1 MADNKAKTQ
10 LKMAGVLVSLTS
22 GLPRVYYLPS
32 VLLHY
37 LIIVSCCCLYAAS
50 AQDSK
55 MKCTSMS
62 VAPLEDTTLTCHF
75 PEDLSVTKKDFTVYH
90 YVKGGSPDA
99 VVDCWWVRG
108 EVGCAVKK
116 GFEYNKVVTT
126 NLTVTLKG
134 VTPAITGTY
143 ACQVAG
149 YGPESLETC
158 EIKLDKSCNIIYE
171 RSGRGANIT
180 CFFDEDIKATRRNFS
195 VYKHS
200 DLEKQG
206 KQAVAKCYWKERQ
219 PQCWVE
225 NGYIFDRSLWI
236 PEVTSDK
243 EGNYSCWH
251 VGSNTEQHE
260 PCLLSGAVKN
270 SLMEDTDR
278 HADQQG
284 NPSLAIGLS
293 VTIVVLLTA
302 AIVVSLRY
310 RKKVLSLFCPR
321 RPNDQEPP
329 VKERHTSMRK
339 SVVDY
344 EMTTKMFQ
352 EYLEKEIQAMF
363 PKILDTFYFVPPV
376 YFNKTSFNTQL
387 VAGQA
392 VYVPDPADPYDVRHD
407 QAMQHVLNCLHHMA
421 KQYQENMFVLTQFK
435 YDDYLNNIG
444 NEFRKHRLPVP
455 AGFTKENQNIQCFD
469 LMVVH
474 RQYGVLVGVV
484 KAVGENVSESLNDL
498 IVNEVTEAVHEL
510 KKGADMIKHLMSDQE
525 QFPTVRQILILPNMA
540 RTTLKRA
547 LDNHPGLVEVMREC
561 LGTNAVRDPTELCL
575 CAEDVAD
582 EQSLQDPRILSGVTS
597 RLRHSLLLADSTTK
611 DNVPMTDELYLRVL
625 SRFCGPATQ
634 SALEGQCQSISLPK
648 TRIEAISTTGDLYQ
662 RVMLYPEMLALLT
675 EEKLFLVGPPNT
687 GKTRLLTLAGKTWRA
702 RGHDLYVV
710 SGPSGSRDSA
720 VWTFLNQSTQNVEGA
735 QADIAAP
742 GSVLKINCNFNKK
755 KEMEDTLKH
764 LIKKRGENV
773 LCVLADDADSM
784 GTHFR
789 QFCKDLSS
797 QCPGLPLWI
806 TSSSQKNVPEGW
818 KVETFTRAINCPPA
832 VVREAARAGANFVVP
847 SCRDQT
853 PFCLSPTDGPEV
865 EYIYHRKGR
874 ALTIHNCT
882 ECGQMVA
889 DFLLKNFIS
898 RKDTSMA
905 TDEETMSASTP
916 FMSGEEESA
925 TLKRSVLTCK
935 DLLVLY
941 EDRRQQ
947 LIDGL
952 KLSGIQVRTLQAEAR
967 NEAFDEKMDCACV
980 LHIDQLTTYRPRRK
994 IVVYVEDKNS
1004 PRDPPKKWRGITS
1017 CTSQLIVM
1025 KWNP

>member
-99 VVDCWWVRG
+99 VVDCWWVQG

-126 NLTVTLKG
+126 NLTVTLRG

-158 EIKLDKSCNIIYE
+158 EIKL
-171 RSGRGANIT
+171 
-180 CFFDEDIKATRRNFS
+180 
-195 VYKHS
+195 
-200 DLEKQG
+200 
-206 KQAVAKCYWKERQ
+206 AVAKCYWKERQ
-219 PQCWVE
+219 PQCYFE
-225 NGYIFDRSLWI
+225 NGYIFDHPYFTLRI

-251 VGSNTEQHE
+251 SGSSTEQHK
-260 PCLLSGAVKN
+260 PCLLSGAFKN
-270 SLMEDTDR
+270 LLMEHTESRADR
-278 HADQQG
+278 QG
-284 NPSLAIGLS
+284 NPGLAIGLP
-293 VTIVVLLTA
+293 VAIVILLTV
-302 AIVVSLRY
+302 AIAIVSLRY
-310 RKKVLSLFCPR
+310 RKKVLSVFCPR
-321 RPNDQEPP
+321 RPSEQEQR
-329 VKERHTSMRK
+329 VEVRHGSMRI

-352 EYLEKEIQAMF
+352 EYLESEIQAMF

-376 YFNKTSFNTQL
+376 YFNKTSFNTQV

-392 VYVPDPADPYDVRHD
+392 VYVPDRADPYDVRHD

-455 AGFTKENQNIQCFD
+455 AGFTKENQNIKCFD

-498 IVNEVTEAVHEL
+498 IVNEVTEAVQEL

-561 LGTNAVRDPTELCL
+561 LGTNAVGDPTELCL

-582 EQSLQDPRILSGVTS
+582 EQSLQDPRIRSGVTS
-597 RLRHSLLLADSTTK
+597 RIHQLLAASTTK
-611 DNVPMTDELYLRVL
+611 DDELYLRVL

-634 SALEGQCQSISLPK
+634 SALEGQCQSICLPK

-662 RVMLYPEMLALLT
+662 RVILYQEMLALLA

-687 GKTRLLTLAGKTWRA
+687 GKTRLLTLAGETWRA

-710 SGPSGSRDSA
+710 SGPSGSRDSV

-735 QADIAAP
+735 QADIASSS
-742 GSVLKINCNFNKK
+742 SVFKINCNFNKK
-755 KEMEDTLKH
+755 KEMQETLKH
-764 LIKKRGENV
+764 LIKKRGEKA
-773 LCVLADDADSM
+773 LCVLVDDADSI

-789 QFCKDLSS
+789 QFCNDLSS

-806 TSSSQKNVPEGW
+806 TSSSQKDVPEGW

-832 VVREAARAGANFVVP
+832 IVREAARAGANYVVP

-865 EYIYHRKGR
+865 EYIYHKKRPGPKF
-874 ALTIHNCT
+874 HDCT

-889 DFLLKNFIS
+889 DFLLKKFIIKKEKS
-898 RKDTSMA
+898 VP
-905 TDEETMSASTP
+905 TDEETMSAATP
-916 FMSGEEESA
+916 FISGEEESV
-925 TLKRSVLTCK
+925 TLTRSVLGFK

-941 EDRRQQ
+941 EDRGQQ
-947 LIDGL
+947 LINGL
-952 KLSGIQVRTLQAEAR
+952 KSDITVPTSQAEER
-967 NEAFDEKMDCACV
+967 NEVFDEENDCACV
-980 LHIDQLTTYRPRRK
+980 MHIDQLTTYRPRRK
-994 IVVYVEDKNS
+994 IVVYVEDKKS